1 MTPIT
6 PEAEE
11 VRATEFLNSVQASL
25 ADMRRQF
32 EALKERAHAGEEIKE
47 TEVSGQLVALNKLII
62 NVQHAEARLDKS
74 RQARSGV
81 VQNGYAI
88 DHDAARAQIRC
99 ALGRLRA
106 CCGAGTVSG

>member
-1 MTPIT
+1 MTLIT

-11 VRATEFLNSVQASL
+11 AQTEALLRSVQASL
-25 ADMRRQF
+25 AEMRQQF
-32 EALKERAHAGEEIKE
+32 DALKERARTGGEVKE
-47 TEVSGQLVALNKLII
+47 TEVNGQLSSLTKAIASVHK
-62 NVQHAEARLDKS
+62 AETQLGEIRKART
-74 RQARSGV
+74 GV

-88 DHDAARAQIRC
+88 DHDAARAEIRC